1 MKISKSASTNCP
13 RFPESSKRVGP
24 ACFYTS
30 VCPVLKRPGQHSG
43 NQYLSG
49 RLGRLCRAGNR
60 VEAQQVLA
68 GRPEI
73 LPWSD
78 YVEATA
84 DTKTPP
90 SKHTQN
96 CNFLYKTHAL
106 TFLKVKKSY
115 HFCQKTTTCA
125 KRSYILVKVVSMVVS
140 MVLRR
145 LCQWFCALSNF
156 ATWYELA

>member
-1 MKISKSASTNCP
+1 MLCSVSYFISAG
-13 RFPESSKRVGP
+13 R
-24 ACFYTS
+24 CFCMLHYF
-30 VCPVLKRPGQHSG
+30 VAMDGGAFVQPYALLRRPGQYSG

-115 HFCQKTTTCA
+115 HFCRKSTTFAARGCKT
-125 KRSYILVKVVSMVVS
+125 L
-140 MVLRR
+140 
-145 LCQWFCALSNF
+145 
-156 ATWYELA
+156 